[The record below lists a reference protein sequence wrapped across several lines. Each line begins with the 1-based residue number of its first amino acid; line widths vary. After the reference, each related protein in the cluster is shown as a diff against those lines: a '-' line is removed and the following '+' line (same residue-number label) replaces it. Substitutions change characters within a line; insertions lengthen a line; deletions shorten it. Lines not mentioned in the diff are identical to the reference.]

1 MPNLYI
7 AEKPSLGR
15 AIADVLPKPHK
26 KEDGAIRCAN
36 GDVVTW
42 CIGHLL
48 EQAEP
53 DEYDPIYKKWSL
65 DALPILPEQWKL
77 KPRKTASKQLTK
89 IKKLLKEPLDIV
101 HAGDPDREG
110 QLLVDEVIDYCR
122 VSKSKKSSIKRL
134 LINDLNAAAVKK
146 SLNSMQSNS
155 QFIPLSVSALARSRA
170 DWLYGMNMSRAYTLL
185 GQKVGY
191 RGVLSVGR
199 VQTPVLGLVVRRD
212 EEIENFIP
220 KDYFTL
226 HALIPYT
233 DAHFNGDIKA
243 KWKPSEACQPW
254 MDADGRVLNQK
265 LVENVAQRIQG
276 KPAIV
281 RKSEQKTTKQNAP
294 LPYSLSALQIDASRR
309 YNLNAQQTLDAC
321 QSLYEKHKLI
331 TYPRSDCRYLP
342 NGHFKEATQIL
353 QSIAKQDGA
362 LQTAVSGA
370 DTKIR
375 SKAWNDKKVE
385 AHHAIIPTSKVV
397 SQAALSDKEKNVYQL
412 IARQYVLQ
420 FYPAAEYSESRLEFD
435 IEGGTFIASGKVLI
449 VPGWK
454 QVTGYNSSGSDD
466 EGALV
471 PPLKVGTELMC
482 REGLIGYKKTEP
494 PAYFTEAT
502 LLKAMTGIARFVGD
516 TTLKSILRETD
527 GLGTEATR
535 AGIID
540 TLIRRNLMQRS
551 GKQIRSTQAGKS
563 LIHALPDN
571 ATYPDMTAQWEKQLQ
586 DMAERGQA
594 YQPFMQALTSNIVN
608 IIDNV
613 KVAPVPESMKLL
625 SNQDTPPVKKFRKRP
640 RRKKTQ

>member
-1 MPNLYI
+1 MSNLYI

-26 KEDGAIRCAN
+26 REDGAIRCGN

-53 DEYDPIYKKWSL
+53 DEYDAIYKKWSL
-65 DALPILPEQWKL
+65 DSLPIIPDQWKL
-77 KPRKTASKQLTK
+77 KPRKSASKQLSK
-89 IKKLLKEPLDIV
+89 VKKLLKEPLDII

-122 VSKSKKSSIKRL
+122 VPKKKKSEIKRL
-134 LINDLNAAAVKK
+134 LINDLNASAVKK
-146 SLNSMQSNS
+146 SLSNMQLNSS
-155 QFIPLSVSALARSRA
+155 FIPLSVSALARSRA

-220 KDYFTL
+220 KDFYTL
-226 HALIPYT
+226 HALIPYV
-233 DAHFNGDIKA
+233 DENIQGDIKA
-243 KWKPSEACQPW
+243 KWKPSEACEPW
-254 MDADGRVLNQK
+254 MDSDGRILNLK
-265 LVENVAQRIQG
+265 LVENVAQRIKG

-281 RKSEQKTTKQNAP
+281 TKSEHKKTKQNPP

-309 YNLNAQQTLDAC
+309 YNLNAQQTLDIC

-342 NGHFKEATQIL
+342 IGHYQESDKVL
-353 QSIAKQDGA
+353 QAISKQDSD
-362 LQTAVSGA
+362 LQDSVSGA
-370 DTKIR
+370 KRSLR
-375 SKAWNDKKVE
+375 SKAWNDSKVE
-385 AHHAIIPTSKVV
+385 AHHAIIPTSKVI
-397 SQAALSDKEKNVYQL
+397 SSAALSAQEKNVYHL

-420 FYPAAEYSESRLEFD
+420 FYPAAEYSESRLEFT
-435 IEGGTFIASGKVLI
+435 IEGGTFIATGKTLL

-454 QVTGYNSSGSDD
+454 QVTGFSQDREEQDS
-466 EGALV
+466 LV
-471 PPLKVGTELMC
+471 PPLKTGTELLC
-482 REGLIGYKKTEP
+482 REGLIQYKKTEP
-494 PAYFTEAT
+494 PAYFIEAT
-502 LLKAMTGIARFVGD
+502 LLKAMTGIARFVSD
-516 TTLKSILRETD
+516 SSLKSILRETD

-540 TLIRRNLMQRS
+540 TLIRRSLMLRQ
-551 GKQIRSTQAGKS
+551 GKQIRSTPAGKA

-571 ATYPDMTAQWEKQLQ
+571 ATYPDMTAHWEKQLQ
-586 DMAERGQA
+586 NMAERGQA
-594 YQPFMQALTSNIVN
+594 YQPFMQELTNNITVLINN
-608 IIDNV
+608 IKIQPIPD
-613 KVAPVPESMKLL
+613 SMRML
-625 SNQDTPPVKKFRKRP
+625 SSQQPLAVKKKTKQF
-640 RRKKTQ
+640 RRKSQ